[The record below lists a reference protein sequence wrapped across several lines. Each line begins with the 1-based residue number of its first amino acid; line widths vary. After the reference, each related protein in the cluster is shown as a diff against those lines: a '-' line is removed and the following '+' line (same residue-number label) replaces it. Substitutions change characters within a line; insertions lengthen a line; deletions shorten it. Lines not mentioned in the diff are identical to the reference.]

1 MFQEYEAILNKQDPL
16 IIEREQKEK
25 RVIDYFMHSMQTP
38 RDCTVE
44 EEIYM
49 GIFDDGTVNM
59 HEVQECTESLMIAN
73 PGQLPCRE
81 MAFAVRS
88 GALLVFVNSS
98 SCFLSRF
105 ARLQILRHRHPGGCR
120 PVDRTFHLRLFFR
133 RRGKRLT
140 SCSTHL

>member
-73 PGQLPCRE
+73 PGQLPC
-81 MAFAVRS
+81 
-88 GALLVFVNSS
+88 
-98 SCFLSRF
+98 
-105 ARLQILRHRHPGGCR
+105 
-120 PVDRTFHLRLFFR
+120 
-133 RRGKRLT
+133 
-140 SCSTHL
+140 